1 MSNRTIIYYTGNT
14 EKESFE
20 SKVRDNILSKCGD
33 IPIISV
39 SQKPIDFGTN
49 ICVGEMEKSYKNAF
63 KQVLIGCEAATTP
76 FVVMCESDCLYPDG
90 YFEFEP
96 TDSSVVYTYDNV
108 WLMWDRHNRTRFYK
122 HGTTAGSIVL
132 DRKYYISIL
141 KDNFPTFK
149 GRKVN
154 WKYFTGKPLVNV
166 KTRNGISFGTEL
178 TKGVN
183 PRETLE
189 GFGTVEDVKRNYG
202 I

>member
-1 MSNRTIIYYTGNT
+1 MSNKTIIYYTANQ

-20 SKVRDNILSKCGD
+20 NKVRENILKQSHG

-49 ICVGEMEKSYKNAF
+49 ICVGKMEQNYNNAF

-76 FVVMCESDCLYPDG
+76 FVVMCESDCLYPEG
-90 YFEFEP
+90 YFDFKP
-96 TDSSVVYTYDNV
+96 TDPSVVYTYDNV
-108 WLMWDRHNRTRFYK
+108 WLMWNRHNRERFYK

-132 DRKYYISIL
+132 DRKYYIKIL
-141 KDNFPTFK
+141 KDGKPTFK

-178 TKGVN
+178 TKGVV
-183 PRETLE
+183 PKKTLE
-189 GFGTVEDVKRNYG
+189 GFGTVENVKRNYE